1 MEEEMANNEE
11 LGGRLLKLKGIIEN
25 KKSERSELQG
35 ELKSITKQLKDEFGI
50 TTVEEAKQLQEEKEA
65 ERSELQDN
73 IAAEIAGI
81 EKLMGMGE

>member
-1 MEEEMANNEE
+1 MTNNEE
-11 LGGRLLKLKGIIEN
+11 LGGRLLKLKGAIEK

-50 TTVEEAKQLQEEKEA
+50 TTVEEAKKLQEKKEA

>member
-1 MEEEMANNEE
+1 MANNEE

-50 TTVEEAKQLQEEKEA
+50 TAVEEAKQLQEEKEA